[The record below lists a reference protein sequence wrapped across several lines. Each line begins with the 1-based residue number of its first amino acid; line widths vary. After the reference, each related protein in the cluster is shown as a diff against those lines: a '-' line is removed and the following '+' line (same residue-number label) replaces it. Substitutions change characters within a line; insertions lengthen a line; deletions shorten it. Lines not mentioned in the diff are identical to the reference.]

1 MKLRDAQ
8 QGDRFTLPPTIVT
21 RGMLALYA
29 GASGDHHP
37 IHIDLDAAKAAG
49 FDDVFAH
56 GMLSLAYVGRLLTDL
71 APQRHLRQLDA
82 RFMSITPIGA
92 VVACSADVTE
102 VAQQPDGTHITLAL
116 KAVDE
121 KTGDVRIAGTAK
133 FII

>member
-8 QGDRFTLPPTIVT
+8 QGDRFTLPPVTVT

-71 APQRHLRQLDA
+71 APQAHLRQLDA

-92 VVACSADVTE
+92 IVACTADVTE
-102 VAQQPDGTHITLAL
+102 VEQQADGRHLTLAL

-121 KTGDVRIAGTAK
+121 ATGDVRIAGTAK
-133 FII
+133 FIV

>member
-8 QGDRFTLPPTIVT
+8 QGDRFTLPATTVT

-56 GMLSLAYVGRLLTDL
+56 GMLSLAFLGRLLTDL
-71 APQRHLRQLDA
+71 APQPCLRQLDA
-82 RFMSITPIGA
+82 RFISPTPIGA
-92 VVACSADVTE
+92 VVVCTAEVTE
-102 VAQQPDGTHITLAL
+102 VARQADGKHIALAL
-116 KAVDE
+116 QAVDE
-121 KTGDVRIAGTAK
+121 LTGEARITGSAK
-133 FII
+133 FIV